1 MIRGLYTSGWSMMAN
16 NKKMDVITNNLS
28 NVNTHGYKKD
38 VTVFQSFPEA
48 LTIRMNDRDILDS
61 KASHIGSMELGNDIG
76 EIYTH
81 YSQGSLLKTDDKHN
95 IAIRDSNLSFFTIGI
110 PGQDGI
116 MNEYY
121 TRDGSFTINS
131 NNELTTSEGFLVLGE
146 EGPIVLDEGDFF
158 IERDGTI
165 IQNGEVVDKLLIR
178 TFTDSSGLRKAGS
191 NLLQSINNNYD
202 GVPFEGT
209 IVQGYVEQSNVNIIK
224 EMVDMINV
232 MRAYESNQKMIQA
245 QDSTLEKAVNE
256 VGAVR

>member
-1 MIRGLYTSGWSMMAN
+1 MIRGLYTSGWSMLAN

-28 NVNTHGYKKD
+28 NVNTYGYKRD

-48 LTIRMNDRDILDS
+48 LTMRMNEKDL
-61 KASHIGSMELGNDIG
+61 IGRKTSNIGTMELGSDIG
-76 EIYTH
+76 EIHTY
-81 YSQGSLLKTDDKHN
+81 YSQGSLLKTDDKYN
-95 IAIRDSNLSFFTIGI
+95 FAIKDSDLSFFTIGV
-110 PGQDGI
+110 PDQDGTI
-116 MNEYY
+116 NEYY

-146 EGPIVLDEGDFF
+146 GGPIVLEDGDFF

-165 IQNGEVVDKLLIR
+165 IQYGEVVDKLLIR
-178 TFTDSSGLRKAGS
+178 TFADNSGLRKVGS
-191 NLLQSINNNYD
+191 NLLQSVNNNYE

-224 EMVDMINV
+224 EMVEMINV
-232 MRAYESNQKMIQA
+232 MRAYESNQKMIQV